1 MVTPQAE
8 SFDEGGPSTAL
19 RMYLDAAGETECA
32 QGLTEGIGC
41 AEWDAV
47 LDDDQ
52 PAAAE
57 ALDDLGIEQLGI
69 DDPVTPALVG
79 GLQPLAEMGGQ
90 RIEIQC

>member
-41 AEWDAV
+41 AEWDAM
-47 LDDDQ
+47 LDDGQ
-52 PAAAE
+52 PATAE
-57 ALDDLGIEQLGI
+57 VLDDLGIEQPGI
-69 DDPVTPALVG
+69 DGPVAPALVEG
-79 GLQPLAEMGGQ
+79 WAHWPKWAVSA
-90 RIEIQC
+90 